1 MQVVY
6 LRPGNML
13 KRSMGKYIPI
23 EDRLA
28 LQSSSNELNRILCHL
43 ASKRAGYLI
52 EDFTQVGPE
61 LRNCMGLAAHGPTL
75 AFWQLQEHQL
85 QM

>member
-23 EDRLA
+23 QDRLA
-28 LQSSSNELNRILCHL
+28 FQSSSNELNRILCHL

-52 EDFTQVGPE
+52 EDFTQV
-61 LRNCMGLAAHGPTL
+61 H
-75 AFWQLQEHQL
+75 H
-85 QM
+85 